1 MDEEEFDSLMQS
13 RPFGRQVAMRADVQL
28 RRRMTL
34 GIALWG
40 RTLDDL
46 QRQLL
51 APSIPAAR
59 DVFFLDFYPYR
70 PMHASQDNRALE
82 SHADGWQI

>member
-13 RPFGRQVAMRADVQL
+13 RPFGRKDAIRADVQL

-34 GIALWG
+34 AIALWG
-40 RTLDDL
+40 RTLDHP

-51 APSIPAAR
+51 APSLALYTRTCAWPYFAPRFDPAP
-59 DVFFLDFYPYR
+59 D
-70 PMHASQDNRALE
+70 
-82 SHADGWQI
+82 